1 MSDNWPYLAGIL
13 DGEGCICL
21 YRAKRADCY
30 HCSLQILIYN
40 TSLILM
46 KWLVKN
52 FGGRYYTRSES
63 GYGGK
68 SGKTQYVWH
77 PSGRK
82 NREEFL
88 LGVLPHLVIKV
99 EQAKVALEFL
109 RLGNQTKA
117 PEIREQLVN
126 RCRQLNRGEEPVET
140 NTLNDSEIELK
151 RESELIGDDE
161 SAPLVTTTA

>member
-1 MSDNWPYLAGIL
+1 MSNTWPYLAGIL

-21 YRAKRADCY
+21 YRAKRTDCY
-30 HCSLQILIYN
+30 HCSLQVMIYN
-40 TSLILM
+40 TSLTLM

-52 FGGRYYTRSES
+52 VGGRYYTRSES

-68 SGKTQYVWH
+68 PGKTQYVWH

-88 LGVLPHLVIKV
+88 LGVLPYLVIKV

-109 RLGNQTKA
+109 RLGEQTKA

-126 RCRQLNRGEEPVET
+126 KCRLLNRGEESVET
-140 NTLNDSEIELK
+140 NTLNDSFSESKI
-151 RESELIGDDE
+151 ESELVGDDE
-161 SAPLVTTTA
+161 SVPVVTQTT